1 MIYFISFGS
10 DIKFEL
16 LSFEVLRSLSITYP
30 NSFIKIYSTAE
41 LPIEFQEYA
50 TLYKRGFGYWI
61 WKPYIINR
69 TLENLS
75 EEDILV
81 YVDGRSGMP
90 ETGKPIRWFDTF
102 LLQKNY
108 DIAAWQME
116 HIEKQWT
123 TQELVSLLITKD
135 PSEVM
140 NSGQYSAT
148 FHAWRVNN
156 RTRHL
161 AKSWLEF
168 ILKKPELCRDEPSR
182 IPNDVSF
189 RENRHDQ
196 SVFSLLVKDFSESQ
210 KISTMT
216 LSDEVVCADN
226 LHHGVK
232 RHPKQR
238 SFLKSLFRKRPNWW
252 DPGIRRAAG

>member
-10 DIKFEL
+10 DINFEL

-102 LLQKNY
+102 LSQKNY

-116 HIEKQWT
+116 SIEKQWT

-140 NSGQYSAT
+140 NSGQYAGGL
-148 FHAWRVNN
+148 HAWRVNN

-168 ILKKPELCRDEPSR
+168 ILKNPELCRDEPSR

-210 KISTMT
+210 KISAMT
-216 LSDEVVCADN
+216 LSDEVVREDN
-226 LHHGVK
+226 LHAGVK
-232 RHPKQR
+232 RHANEYSSMDILNYLIKKDNTNETNK
-238 SFLKSLFRKRPNWW
+238 L
-252 DPGIRRAAG
+252 